1 MPTTT
6 KATAK
11 QPPTKKAA
19 TKTAGS
25 KSGFSAEERAA
36 MKERAKEAK
45 GAVGEQDLL
54 DKIAEMPPEE
64 RELAERLH
72 EIVTKAAPHLEP
84 STWYGMP
91 AYKRDGKAVA
101 FFKPASKFKARY
113 STFEFND
120 SAQLDDGDMWP
131 IGYALTR
138 LTPALEK
145 QIAASGHE
153 GRRAEPAA
161 GRATRGI
168 PQTRRGPPPCG
179 GGPRRG
185 RAGS

>member
-1 MPTTT
+1 MPTTAKKTTAT
-6 KATAK
+6 KSAAK
-11 QPPTKKAA
+11 SRP

-54 DKIAEMPPEE
+54 DKIAEMPPED
-64 RELAERLH
+64 RALAERLH
-72 EIVTKAAPHLEP
+72 EIVSTAAPHLEP

-113 STFEFND
+113 ATFEFND
-120 SAQLDDGDMWP
+120 SAKLDDGDMWP
-131 IGYALTR
+131 IGYALTK

-145 QIAASGHE
+145 QIAE
-153 GRRAEPAA
+153 LVKRAA
-161 GRATRGI
+161 G
-168 PQTRRGPPPCG
+168 
-179 GGPRRG
+179 
-185 RAGS
+185 

>member
-1 MPTTT
+1 MPTTKKTTTQPAT
-6 KATAK
+6 KAAK
-11 QPPTKKAA
+11 TA

-25 KSGFSAEERAA
+25 KSGFTAAERDA

-45 GAVGEQDLL
+45 GGDGEQNLR
-54 DKIAEMPPEE
+54 DKIAEMPPED

-72 EIVTKAAPHLEP
+72 DLVTKNAPQLEA

-113 STFEFND
+113 ATFEFTD
-120 SAQLDDGDMWP
+120 SANLDDGNMWP
-131 IGYALTR
+131 IGYAITT

-145 QIAASGHE
+145 EIAALVK
-153 GRRAEPAA
+153 RAA
-161 GRATRGI
+161 G
-168 PQTRRGPPPCG
+168 
-179 GGPRRG
+179 
-185 RAGS
+185 

>member
-1 MPTTT
+1 MPTTAKKTTATKTTPTKTTT
-6 KATAK
+6 KAA
-11 QPPTKKAA
+11 PRI
-19 TKTAGS
+19 AGS
-25 KSGFSAEERAA
+25 KSGFSADERAA
-36 MKERAKEAK
+36 MKERVKEAK

-54 DKIAEMPPEE
+54 DKIAEMPPED

-72 EIVTKAAPHLEP
+72 EIITHAAPDLEP

-113 STFEFND
+113 ATFEFND

-145 QIAASGHE
+145 QIAALVKKAVG
-153 GRRAEPAA
+153 
-161 GRATRGI
+161 
-168 PQTRRGPPPCG
+168 
-179 GGPRRG
+179 
-185 RAGS
+185 

>member
-1 MPTTT
+1 MATTT
-6 KATAK
+6 KATDKTATAK
-11 QPPTKKAA
+11 KTTTKAA
-19 TKTAGS
+19 PKTAGS
-25 KSGFSAEERAA
+25 KSGFTADERAA

-54 DKIAEMPPEE
+54 DKIAEMPPED

-72 EIVTKAAPHLEP
+72 EIITNAAPDLEP

-113 STFEFND
+113 ATFEFND
-120 SAQLDDGDMWP
+120 SAKLDDGDMWP

-145 QIAASGHE
+145 QIAALVKK
-153 GRRAEPAA
+153 AA
-161 GRATRGI
+161 G
-168 PQTRRGPPPCG
+168 
-179 GGPRRG
+179 
-185 RAGS
+185 

>member
-1 MPTTT
+1 MPTTAKKT
-6 KATAK
+6 TA
-11 QPPTKKAA
+11 KKAA
-19 TKTAGS
+19 PKSAGS

-54 DKIAEMPPEE
+54 DKIAEMPPED
-64 RELAERLH
+64 RALAERPL
-72 EIVTKAAPHLEP
+72 EIVSTAAPHLEP

-113 STFEFND
+113 ATFEFND
-120 SAQLDDGDMWP
+120 SAKLDDGDMWP
-131 IGYALTR
+131 IGYALTK

-145 QIAASGHE
+145 QIAE
-153 GRRAEPAA
+153 LVKRAA
-161 GRATRGI
+161 G
-168 PQTRRGPPPCG
+168 
-179 GGPRRG
+179 
-185 RAGS
+185 

>member
-6 KATAK
+6 KATA
-11 QPPTKKAA
+11 TKATAKAA
-19 TKTAGS
+19 TAKTATAKTATAKVAGS
-25 KSGFSAEERAA
+25 KSGFTAAERTA

-54 DKIAEMPPEE
+54 DKIAEMPPAD

-72 EIVTKAAPHLEP
+72 QIVTTAAPQLEP

-91 AYKRDGKAVA
+91 AYKRDGKAVV

-113 STFEFND
+113 ATFEFND
-120 SAQLDDGDMWP
+120 TAKLDDGDMWP

-145 QIAASGHE
+145 EIAALVT
-153 GRRAEPAA
+153 RAA
-161 GRATRGI
+161 G
-168 PQTRRGPPPCG
+168 
-179 GGPRRG
+179 
-185 RAGS
+185 

>member
-1 MPTTT
+1 MPTTAKKTTAT
-6 KATAK
+6 KAT
-11 QPPTKKAA
+11 

-25 KSGFSAEERAA
+25 KSGFTADERAA

-45 GAVGEQDLL
+45 SASGEQDLL
-54 DKIAEMPPEE
+54 EKIAEMPPED

-72 EIVTKAAPHLEP
+72 EIISKAAPDLEA

-113 STFEFND
+113 ATFEFND
-120 SAQLDDGDMWP
+120 SAKLDDGDMWP
-131 IGYALTR
+131 IGYALRR

-145 QIAASGHE
+145 QIAALVK
-153 GRRAEPAA
+153 RAA
-161 GRATRGI
+161 G
-168 PQTRRGPPPCG
+168 
-179 GGPRRG
+179 
-185 RAGS
+185 

>member
-1 MPTTT
+1 MPTTAT
-6 KATAK
+6 GDTGKTATA
-11 QPPTKKAA
+11 KKAA
-19 TKTAGS
+19 TKPATRTAGS
-25 KSGFSAEERAA
+25 KSGFTADERAA

-54 DKIAEMPPEE
+54 AKIAEMPPED
-64 RELAERLH
+64 RQLAERLH
-72 EIVTKAAPHLEP
+72 EIVTQAAPDLEP

-113 STFEFND
+113 ATFEFND

-145 QIAASGHE
+145 EIAALVK
-153 GRRAEPAA
+153 RAA
-161 GRATRGI
+161 G
-168 PQTRRGPPPCG
+168 
-179 GGPRRG
+179 
-185 RAGS
+185 

>member
-1 MPTTT
+1 MATTT
-6 KATAK
+6 KATDKTATAK
-11 QPPTKKAA
+11 KTTTKAA
-19 TKTAGS
+19 PKTAGS
-25 KSGFSAEERAA
+25 KSGFTADERAA

-45 GAVGEQDLL
+45 GAAGEQDLL
-54 DKIAEMPPEE
+54 DKIAEMPPED

-72 EIVTKAAPHLEP
+72 EIITKAAPDLEP

-113 STFEFND
+113 ATFEFND
-120 SAQLDDGDMWP
+120 SAKLDDGDMWP

-145 QIAASGHE
+145 QIAALVKK
-153 GRRAEPAA
+153 AA
-161 GRATRGI
+161 G
-168 PQTRRGPPPCG
+168 
-179 GGPRRG
+179 
-185 RAGS
+185 